1 MTFGRSDEPQRDDY
15 EARLAARA
23 KQGDEIAFAE
33 LVRLHA
39 PVAHRVAY
47 LITRS
52 AADADDAL
60 QDGTVK
66 AYYALDRF
74 RPDRPFRPWFVTI
87 VSNEARNR
95 ARSGARREALRLR
108 VAPDVPPPDPADDA
122 VASVQGEELLSH
134 VDALPGRLR
143 AAVALRYVV
152 GLSERETAAA
162 LGIRRGT
169 VKSRVSRG
177 LERIRQSL
185 EGASE

>member
-1 MTFGRSDEPQRDDY
+1 MTSGRSNEPQRDDD

-60 QDGTVK
+60 QDGMVK

-95 ARSGARREALRLR
+95 ARSDARREALRLR
-108 VAPDVPPPDPADDA
+108 VATKAPPSDPADDA
-122 VASVQGEELLSH
+122 VASVQSKELLSL
-134 VDALPGRLR
+134 VDALPARLR
-143 AAVALRYVV
+143 AAVALRHVV

-162 LGIRRGT
+162 LGIRQGT

-177 LERIRQSL
+177 LQRIRESL
-185 EGASE
+185 EGGSE